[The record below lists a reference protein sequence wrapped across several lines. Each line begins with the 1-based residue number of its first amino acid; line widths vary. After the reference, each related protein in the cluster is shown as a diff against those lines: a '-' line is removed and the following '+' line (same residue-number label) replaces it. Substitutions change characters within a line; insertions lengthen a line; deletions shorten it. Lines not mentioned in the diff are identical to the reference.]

1 MNIFETYSRERMSEP
16 SPSRDWDYEQMAER
30 KYQQEEY
37 RNQPEIPFNSLWQ
50 DYQEN
55 WVEIT
60 EFVGI
65 KKPVGRAMQGNLF
78 DEVA

>member
-1 MNIFETYSRERMSEP
+1 MNIFETYSRQQQAEP
-16 SPSRDWDYEQMAER
+16 SPSRDWDYEQIAEAR
-30 KYQQEEY
+30 YREEEY
-37 RNQPEIPFNSLWQ
+37 RNQPEPSTAWE
-50 DYQEN
+50 DYQAN

-65 KKPVGRAMQGNLF
+65 KKPMGRSLQMNLF